1 MTRKR
6 SSLGS
11 RRLAEVKQMSGP
23 LEGVRVLDFTT
34 MVAGPVA
41 TMMLADQGAEVIK
54 VEPPRGDLMRHLGRN
69 RNGMSVFFLCCN
81 RNKRSLTVDL
91 KTAEGLEIVRKLI
104 ATADILIHNFRPG
117 TAERI
122 GLGEDAVR
130 GLRRDIVYVSITGFG
145 ESGPYA
151 GQRAYDP
158 VIQALSGL
166 ADVQRDQDT
175 GRPRMVR
182 TIIADNTTA
191 LTAAQAITAALFAR
205 ERSGQGQ
212 HVRVAMLDA
221 MISYLWPDAMTSLT
235 LVGDEIDPSDGE
247 IGPDLVF
254 AAQDRYLTA
263 AALSDDE
270 WAGMCRALNR
280 QDLIDDPRFK
290 TAHERSMHAMER
302 REIVAAELE
311 KWTAS
316 EILPRLLNND
326 VPSAPVL
333 SRLELLHDLQVR
345 ENRLLEEFQSK
356 TFGKVRMPRPAA
368 LFDRTPAGIRTL
380 APPLGADNAAI
391 MRELGYS
398 GDDIARLEH
407 ARPVRDRLG
416 N

>member
-1 MTRKR
+1 MP
-6 SSLGS
+6 
-11 RRLAEVKQMSGP
+11 GP

-54 VEPPRGDLMRHLGRN
+54 IEPPRGDLMRHLSRG
-69 RNGMSVFFLCCN
+69 RNGMSASFLCCN
-81 RNKRSLTVDL
+81 RNKRSLAVDL
-91 KTAEGLEIVRKLI
+91 KAAEGLAIVKKLI
-104 ATADILIHNFRPG
+104 ATAQVLVHNFRPG
-117 TAERI
+117 AAERV
-122 GLGEDAVR
+122 GLGEDDVR
-130 GLRRDIVYVSITGFG
+130 AIRRDLVYVSISGFG
-145 ESGPYA
+145 ERGPYA

-166 ADVQRDQDT
+166 EEIQRDRDT

-182 TIIADNTTA
+182 AIIADNTTA

-212 HVRVAMLDA
+212 HVRIAMLDA
-221 MISYLWPDAMTSLT
+221 MISYLWPEAMASLT
-235 LVGDEIDPSDGE
+235 FVGDEIDPSESDQ
-247 IGPDLVF
+247 GPDLVF

-290 TAHERSMHAMER
+290 TARDRSIHAVER

-316 EILPRLLNND
+316 EILQRMLSND

-333 SRLELLHDLQVR
+333 SRFELLQDRQVQ
-345 ENRLLEEFQSK
+345 ENHILEEFQSEI
-356 TFGKVRMPRPAA
+356 FGKVRMPRPAA
-368 LFDRTPAGIRTL
+368 RFDRTPAGVREL
-380 APPLGADNAAI
+380 APLLGADNAAI
-391 MRELGYS
+391 LGELGYS
-398 GDDIARLEH
+398 SDAIARLTSGRVLYS
-407 ARPVRDRLG
+407 RPA
-416 N
+416 NSPAE

>member
-1 MTRKR
+1 MP
-6 SSLGS
+6 
-11 RRLAEVKQMSGP
+11 GP

-54 VEPPRGDLMRHLGRN
+54 IEPPRGDLMRHLSRG
-69 RNGMSVFFLCCN
+69 RNGMSASFLCCN
-81 RNKRSLTVDL
+81 RNKRSLAVDL
-91 KTAEGLEIVRKLI
+91 KAAEGLAIVKKLI
-104 ATADILIHNFRPG
+104 ATAQVLVHNFRPG
-117 TAERI
+117 AAERV

-130 GLRRDIVYVSITGFG
+130 AIRRDLVYVSISGFG
-145 ESGPYA
+145 ERGPYA

-166 ADVQRDQDT
+166 EEIQRDRDT

-182 TIIADNTTA
+182 AIIADNTTA

-212 HVRVAMLDA
+212 HVRIAMLDA
-221 MISYLWPDAMTSLT
+221 MISYLWPEAMASLT
-235 LVGDEIDPSDGE
+235 FVGEEIDPSEGDQ
-247 IGPDLVF
+247 GPDLVF

-263 AALSDDE
+263 AALSDEE

-290 TAHERSMHAMER
+290 TARDRSIHAVER

-316 EILPRLLNND
+316 EILQRLLNND

-333 SRLELLHDLQVR
+333 SRFELLQDRQVQ
-345 ENRLLEEFQSK
+345 ENHILEEFQSEI
-356 TFGKVRMPRPAA
+356 FGKVRMPRPAA
-368 LFDRTPAGIRTL
+368 RFDRTPAGVREL
-380 APPLGADNAAI
+380 APLLGADNAAI
-391 MRELGYS
+391 LGELGYS
-398 GDDIARLEH
+398 SDAIARLTSGRVLYS
-407 ARPVRDRLG
+407 RPA
-416 N
+416 NSPAE